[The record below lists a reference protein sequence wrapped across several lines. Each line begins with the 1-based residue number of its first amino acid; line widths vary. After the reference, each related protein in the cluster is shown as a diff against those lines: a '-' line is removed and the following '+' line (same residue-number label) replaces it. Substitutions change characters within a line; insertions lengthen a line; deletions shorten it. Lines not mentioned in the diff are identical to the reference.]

1 MKNIIENL
9 PIIGDIIKKIESD
22 KIIYLSDHILPI
34 DTKNLYFLSENDD
47 VINIFYTFQE
57 NNLSIRILHNTST
70 GSRFAH
76 SLIKK

>member
-34 DTKNLYFLSENDD
+34 DTKNLYFCFNFLY
-47 VINIFYTFQE
+47 FF
-57 NNLSIRILHNTST
+57 
-70 GSRFAH
+70 
-76 SLIKK
+76 